1 MQSARRASEIHELRT
16 GRALRVT
23 ETEVVNEEM
32 YEEITAVS
40 TDRHLWRADWNTR
53 SDDFDRRLL
62 AYLTSQRSNR
72 GALDHTLPG
81 SWKEQRPD
89 SAAFVDPD
97 VLQGASFPQHMTDVT
112 RRNSRHTPYPS
123 ASWELQPRNHTYQ
136 PVMPFNDY
144 NSNQQFMGPPQS
156 PWSDSSRRMSL
167 PTTAFA
173 PRPYQSPTWTSTPP
187 SDYPPS
193 PLQRSD
199 SAIDQPD
206 GLNPIQ
212 QPDPKNQWQASK
224 LATGSLTDT
233 LLPALPLGNAHLLPS
248 SSISLHN
255 SGYQASSPTSTT
267 ASPKHDF
274 TDRRYSYNPNGKS
287 TTTPGSS
294 IQQSSSVTH
303 TPHMSWNSSM
313 QTPSPLLLSNG
324 SPDLTPLTAHPGKA
338 LSLSGGDFGDLGLY
352 GAFVARF

>member
-123 ASWELQPRNHTYQ
+123 ASWELQPRNHAYQ

-144 NSNQQFMGPPQS
+144 NFNQQFMGPPQS

-224 LATGSLTDT
+224 LAASLSTTQDT
-233 LLPALPLGNAHLLPS
+233 RPRVQLPPPPHPNTTSPTVATPTTPMESPRQHPAPRSNNH
-248 SSISLHN
+248 
-255 SGYQASSPTSTT
+255 QASHTRHTCLGTRRCKHRLPCCLAT
-267 ASPKHDF
+267 AVPIS
-274 TDRRYSYNPNGKS
+274 RRSQLIPARASRFLVAISAIWDCTG
-287 TTTPGSS
+287 
-294 IQQSSSVTH
+294 
-303 TPHMSWNSSM
+303 
-313 QTPSPLLLSNG
+313 LLRRGFEL
-324 SPDLTPLTAHPGKA
+324 LEAMIEI
-338 LSLSGGDFGDLGLY
+338 
-352 GAFVARF
+352 